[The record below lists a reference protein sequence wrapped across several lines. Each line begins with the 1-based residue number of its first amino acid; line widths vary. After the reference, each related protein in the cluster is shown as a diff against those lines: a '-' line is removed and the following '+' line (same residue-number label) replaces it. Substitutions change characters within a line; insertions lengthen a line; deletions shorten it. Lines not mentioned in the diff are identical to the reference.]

1 MSRISSDPLSHMV
14 RQDHQQ
20 FAVIW
25 IIMCYKYG
33 TSRIRESRAESDRQL
48 HEQVN
53 PHVIL

>member
-1 MSRISSDPLSHMV
+1 MSRISSDPLNHMV

-25 IIMCYKYG
+25 IIMRYKYG

-48 HEQVN
+48 HKQVN